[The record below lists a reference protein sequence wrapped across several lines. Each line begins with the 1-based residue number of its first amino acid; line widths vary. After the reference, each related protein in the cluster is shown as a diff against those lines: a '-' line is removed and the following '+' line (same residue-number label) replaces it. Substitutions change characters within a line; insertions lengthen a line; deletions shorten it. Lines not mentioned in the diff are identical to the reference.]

1 MERRSV
7 TGGGRG
13 DGAVSGLM
21 PLGVQCGQ
29 RHPRAPG
36 VTPPPMSQPF
46 AAALWGTQ
54 PARLLRVNST
64 LWARRSPHSPRL
76 AVPPVQPKEK
86 PGEAPPSSPSPPVV
100 LWYLG
105 GDLEEGQSVPQPPEE
120 PGSSLEA
127 GRAVGDSLRAA
138 TKGPSSSDRP
148 SAQQSQPAVTVLA
161 LRGPGPGGA
170 CWVAGP
176 GSPRLPPGAGASRV
190 PSGGRRL
197 RRLHH
202 TWPADELPPVRGG
215 EAQGAAEE
223 AARHLLRQVGPSARP
238 EPQLCPS
245 VSRPP
250 GPGEGVLGLVRARVW
265 ALLGGL
271 GGSPR

>member
-1 MERRSV
+1 MASCPWACSA
-7 TGGGRG
+7 G
-13 DGAVSGLM
+13 SGIPEL
-21 PLGVQCGQ
+21 
-29 RHPRAPG
+29 PG
-36 VTPPPMSQPF
+36 SPPPMSQPF

-64 LWARRSPHSPRL
+64 LWSRRSPHSPRL

-86 PGEAPPSSPSPPVV
+86 PGEAPPSSPSPPVA

-148 SAQQSQPAVTVLA
+148 SAQQSQLAVTVLA

-245 VSRPP
+245 VSHPP
-250 GPGEGVLGLVRARVW
+250 GPSEGVLGLVRARVW
-265 ALLGGL
+265 ALPGGL